1 MTYNY
6 KGEYKKWLRWKT
18 KEEKVL
24 RDLNVSESIIKELH
38 DFDWQQFN
46 SDRRF
51 KRHQDITNDIYF
63 LIAPYFDKKEINSI
77 EDILDVIEY
86 EAFYEYL
93 KEQEP
98 DVLNI
103 ILLRIQG
110 YSVKEISSILN
121 IPTSTI
127 YHKIKEIKNF
137 LTNFRK

>member
-77 EDILDVIEY
+77 EDILDVIAVSY
-86 EAFYEYL
+86 THL
-93 KEQEP
+93 T
-98 DVLNI
+98 L
-103 ILLRIQG
+103 
-110 YSVKEISSILN
+110 
-121 IPTSTI
+121 PT
-127 YHKIKEIKNF
+127 KA
-137 LTNFRK
+137 

>member
-93 KEQEP
+93 KEQKP

>member
-103 ILLRIQG
+103 ILLRIKG